1 MVQESTKVITM
12 YVFVVQVNTKVILYL
27 WYETKQENT
36 EVILSVRLSTTAN
49 CAFPVVA
56 ARVWN
61 DHLPSDVTS
70 AESLSTF
77 RQ

>member
-36 EVILSVRLSTTAN
+36 EVILSIRLSTAAN
-49 CAFPVVA
+49 CAFPVLA
-56 ARVWN
+56 ACM
-61 DHLPSDVTS
+61 
-70 AESLSTF
+70 
-77 RQ
+77 